1 MYQSHPFEIQRLIR
15 SFGFRY
21 AFWTLHNVQGL
32 SVSQSLYLLFI
43 SV

>member
-1 MYQSHPFEIQRLIR
+1 MHQSHPFEVNRLIHT
-15 SFGFRY
+15 FGFRY